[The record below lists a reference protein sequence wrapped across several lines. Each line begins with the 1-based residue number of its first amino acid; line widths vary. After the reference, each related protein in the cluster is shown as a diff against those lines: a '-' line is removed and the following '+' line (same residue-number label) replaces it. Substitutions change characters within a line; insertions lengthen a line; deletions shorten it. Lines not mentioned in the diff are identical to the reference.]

1 MLMGVRARRAASI
14 AGTRLDS
21 GVKKIGWPVL
31 LLALA
36 MLVQLVLSLIMIR
49 GAWLTADPLY
59 YITERGAL
67 PGSDEGLLASHR
79 GHWLTVPFLLYRVLF
94 PVFGLSHGWP
104 YSLVSLLLHL
114 SVVVLLFVLLRRAS
128 WGPGLAAVTVVPV
141 VFLGAGAQA
150 YISDHPLPL
159 VLSLALGL
167 AALLQFST
175 NTSRARVATGAGLLL
190 LAVMSSGVGLVVLV
204 TAGVWLWLRRG
215 LLAAALGTAPAVLA
229 FLTWFAVFGRDY
241 DRVRLGGWDFLALPK
256 LTWVGA
262 TTALE
267 RASGVPDSGA
277 LLLCL
282 VIGAPL
288 VLRSLPREA
297 RNLAWAGQ
305 VGAMVQLSLSAVG
318 GGPEGYPPVT
328 ESRYA
333 YVALVL
339 LAPSVAVL
347 LLAVR
352 RAAPRVPRG
361 GLPVLVG
368 VLASAY
374 LLNALDLQRHEAD
387 AFVSVSS
394 GLRDRVVGTLA
405 ANEAGEEVL
414 TARPDGLDERMNVDL
429 VTSKRIAWTLPGK
442 PASARQRIEAESE
455 FFVGVSRDTFGL
467 FAPNVAVSVSF
478 EQPLLPGTACAP
490 YRTVSDH
497 PEIAVDT
504 GGDGVEIAVKSPSTQ
519 VTTRLERGKQVS
531 ASRTW
536 DIASGTP
543 IHIATTAHDARLV
556 VTFDRAGEYTI
567 CKH

>member
-1 MLMGVRARRAASI
+1 MLMGVRARRAAST
-14 AGTRLDS
+14 AGTSLDS
-21 GVKKIGWPVL
+21 VVGRFGWPVL
-31 LLALA
+31 LLSAAL
-36 MLVQLVLSLIMIR
+36 LFQLMLSLVMIR

-79 GHWLTVPFLLYRVLF
+79 GHWLSVPFLLYRVLF
-94 PVFGLSHGWP
+94 PLFGLSQGWP

-114 SVVVLLFVLLRRAS
+114 SVVVMLFASLRRAS
-128 WGPGLAAVTVVPV
+128 WGSGMAAVTVVPV

-159 VLSLALGL
+159 LLSLALGL
-167 AALLQFST
+167 AALLQFSIDA
-175 NTSRARVATGAGLLL
+175 SRVRVATGAVLLL

-204 TAGVWLWLRRG
+204 TTTVWLLLRRG
-215 LLAAALGTAPAVLA
+215 LRAAIMGTAPAGLA
-229 FLTWFAVFGRDY
+229 FLTWFAAFGRDY
-241 DRVRLGGWDFLALPK
+241 DRVRLEGWDILALPK
-256 LTWVGA
+256 LAWVGA

-282 VIGAPL
+282 LVGAPL
-288 VLRSLPREA
+288 LLRSLPREA
-297 RNLAWAGQ
+297 RDLAWAGQ
-305 VGAMVQLSLSAVG
+305 VGALAQLILSAIG

-347 LLAVR
+347 VHAAR
-352 RAAPRVPRG
+352 RAGPRLPRG
-361 GLPVLVG
+361 APLVLSG
-368 VLASAY
+368 VLATTY

-405 ANEAGEEVL
+405 ANKAGERVL
-414 TARPDGLDERMNVDL
+414 TARSNGLDERMNVKL
-429 VTSKRIAWTLPGK
+429 VTSKRVAWTLPGE
-442 PASARQRIEAESE
+442 PADARQRLEAESE
-455 FFVGVSRDTFGL
+455 FFVGVSPDTFGL
-467 FAPNVAVSVSF
+467 FAPRPAVSVSF
-478 EQPLLPGTACAP
+478 DQPLLPGKACAP

-504 GGDGVEIAVKSPSTQ
+504 GGGVEIAVKSPSTQ
-519 VTTRLERGKQVS
+519 VTTRLERNQRVS
-531 ASRTW
+531 TSRTW
-536 DIASGTP
+536 DVASGTP
-543 IHIATTAHDARLV
+543 VHIATTASDARLV
-556 VTFDRAGEYTI
+556 VSFDRAGEYTI